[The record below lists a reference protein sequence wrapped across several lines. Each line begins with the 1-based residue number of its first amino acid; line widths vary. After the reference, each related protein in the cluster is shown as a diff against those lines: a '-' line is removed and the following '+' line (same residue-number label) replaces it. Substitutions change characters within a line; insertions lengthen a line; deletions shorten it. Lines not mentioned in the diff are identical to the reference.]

1 MRDRNRFANRK
12 RGPKPSQPTDRQRF
26 GEDPHQAGGRKR
38 RRDRKSSGGNLFA
51 FLGFGKGGNDR
62 RGSKTDQRSSAKT
75 SGRRHSATPTASNR
89 LVTLPPRRSAA
100 SARSP
105 VRPAAAVVPFE
116 RQGMIRNRRPSRRRS
131 AAAPAPA
138 RNLVQL
144 PAPRSKSGKLML
156 YAARL
161 MVLGVGIGV
170 LAGTMLSVW
179 DPASRLT
186 AGSTPNAKPATA
198 QVKPAETLQ
207 LGQELVDLK
216 GKVATLVAQQKDTKA
231 GVMLLDLDTNAYV
244 DINASEVFPAAS
256 TIKFPILVAFFQ
268 EVDAD
273 KLQLSESL
281 VMKKEQ
287 VATESGDMQYQP
299 VGTTFSAIETATQM
313 MVVSDNTATN
323 MVIDRLGGMTALNQR
338 FKSWGLSATLLAN
351 PLPDVKATNTTSPKD
366 LATLMSQVQNG
377 KLVSMK
383 SRDRLLEIMRRIEND
398 TLLPQGLDKG
408 ATIAH
413 KTGTLGGLL
422 GDIGLID
429 TPTGKRYLAS
439 VLVKRQRNDPNAE
452 KLVQQISRLAY
463 QRFNQPG
470 EAAQKFDRARIAQP
484 PN

>member
-1 MRDRNRFANRK
+1 
-12 RGPKPSQPTDRQRF
+12 
-26 GEDPHQAGGRKR
+26 
-38 RRDRKSSGGNLFA
+38 
-51 FLGFGKGGNDR
+51 
-62 RGSKTDQRSSAKT
+62 
-75 SGRRHSATPTASNR
+75 
-89 LVTLPPRRSAA
+89 
-100 SARSP
+100 
-105 VRPAAAVVPFE
+105 
-116 RQGMIRNRRPSRRRS
+116 
-131 AAAPAPA
+131 
-138 RNLVQL
+138 
-144 PAPRSKSGKLML
+144 
-156 YAARL
+156 
-161 MVLGVGIGV
+161 
-170 LAGTMLSVW
+170 
-179 DPASRLT
+179 
-186 AGSTPNAKPATA
+186 
-198 QVKPAETLQ
+198 
-207 LGQELVDLK
+207 
-216 GKVATLVAQQKDTKA
+216 
-231 GVMLLDLDTNAYV
+231 
-244 DINASEVFPAAS
+244 
-256 TIKFPILVAFFQ
+256 
-268 EVDAD
+268 
-273 KLQLSESL
+273 
-281 VMKKEQ
+281 
-287 VATESGDMQYQP
+287 
-299 VGTTFSAIETATQM
+299 

>member
-1 MRDRNRFANRK
+1 
-12 RGPKPSQPTDRQRF
+12 
-26 GEDPHQAGGRKR
+26 
-38 RRDRKSSGGNLFA
+38 LLA
-51 FLGFGKGGNDR
+51 FLGFGKGGSDR
-62 RGSKTDQRSSAKT
+62 RRSAKT
-75 SGRRHSATPTASNR
+75 SGRRSSTTPAANR
-89 LVTLPPRRSAA
+89 LVTLPRRPAA
-100 SARSP
+100 ATRSN
-105 VRPAAAVVPFE
+105 VRPAASVVPFE
-116 RQGMIRNRRPSRRRS
+116 RQGMVSNRRPSRRRS
-131 AAAPAPA
+131 AAAPAK
-138 RNLVQL
+138 NLVQL
-144 PAPRSKSGKLML
+144 PSPRSKSGKLML
-156 YAARL
+156 YGARL

-186 AGSTPNAKPATA
+186 AGSTPNAKPAIA
-198 QVKPAETLQ
+198 HVKPAESLQ

-268 EVDAD
+268 EVDAG

-338 FKSWGLSATLLAN
+338 FKEWGLSATLLAN

-366 LATLMSQVQNG
+366 LAALMSQVQNG

-470 EAAQKFDRARIAQP
+470 EAAQKFDRARIAAP

>member
-1 MRDRNRFANRK
+1 MRDQNRFNQRK
-12 RGPKPSQPTDRQRF
+12 AGKPPSRSTGQPRVGQDPQRTS
-26 GEDPHQAGGRKR
+26 GTKR
-38 RRDRKSSGGNLFA
+38 RRDRKSSGGNLLA
-51 FLGFGKGGNDR
+51 FLGFGRNSESRR
-62 RGSKTDQRSSAKT
+62 RGKRDERAATGKGRGAKAVAQPLNLPT
-75 SGRRHSATPTASNR
+75 RR
-89 LVTLPPRRSAA
+89 
-100 SARSP
+100 
-105 VRPAAAVVPFE
+105 AAAPPQRPSFSRKAAEVIPFE
-116 RQGMIRNRRPSRRRS
+116 RQGMVRQQRRSGRNRS
-131 AAAPAPA
+131 ATVVPTPK
-138 RNLVQL
+138 LVQL
-144 PAPRSKSGKLML
+144 PSPRTKSGRFML

-161 MVLGVGIGV
+161 MVLGVGVGV

-186 AGSTPNAKPATA
+186 AGSTPNKPAIA

-207 LGQELVDLK
+207 LGQEASDLK
-216 GKVATLVAQQKDTKA
+216 AKVVSLVAQQKDTKA

-256 TIKFPILVAFFQ
+256 TIKFPVLVAFFQ
-268 EVDAD
+268 DVDAN
-273 KLQLSESL
+273 KIQLNESL
-281 VMKKEQ
+281 VMKKEE
-287 VATESGDMQYQP
+287 VATEAGNMQYQP

-323 MVIDRLGGMTALNQR
+323 MLIDRLGGMSALNQR
-338 FKSWGLSATLLAN
+338 FKEWGLSATLLAD
-351 PLPDVKATNTTSPKD
+351 PLPDVKGMNTTSPKD
-366 LATLMSQVQNG
+366 LASLMSQVQNG
-377 KLVSMK
+377 KLMSMK

-413 KTGTLGGLL
+413 KTGTLGTLL

-439 VLVKRQRNDPNAE
+439 VLVKRPRNDPGAE

-463 QRFNQPG
+463 QKFNQSQD
-470 EAAQKFDRARIAQP
+470 AAQKFDRPRIAQP